1 MKRLPSIAIFFSE
14 FDKAKEIEVT
24 QESVK
29 VAMYSGS
36 ILFSEL
42 SKWLD
47 MFILETI
54 EGKKGGGKV
63 EIEQVSGGY
72 QFNTC
77 KDYKLCV
84 YVYVSPDEPHKE
96 NDKEENWSSK
106 IGILRR
112 IKDLY
117 GETNNVNVMWMDSGC
132 FIDVLGGLGI
142 GDGMVSGVFAYDYGK
157 DKKFVFSGKFD
168 YENVDR
174 FVGRSLRGA
183 DEVVGGVGAGVRGL
197 ELPKRNCHQFKK
209 DRKEAEG
216 KERDL

>member
-14 FDKAKEIEVT
+14 FDKNKEVEVT

-54 EGKKGGGKV
+54 EGKKGAGKI
-63 EIEQVSGGY
+63 EIEQISSGY
-72 QFNTC
+72 KFDSC

-84 YVYVSPDEPHKE
+84 YVYVSPDEAHKE
-96 NDKEENWSSK
+96 NDAEENWRAK

-117 GETNNVNVMWMDSGC
+117 GSTNNVNVMWIDAMC
-132 FIDVLGGLGI
+132 FIDVLGQLGI
-142 GDGMVSGVFAYDYGK
+142 GQSQVPGVFAYDHGK
-157 DKKFVFSGKFD
+157 DKKFVFSGD
-168 YENVDR
+168 LNYENVDR
-174 FVGRSLRGA
+174 FVARSLRGA
-183 DEVVGGVGAGVRGL
+183 DEAGAMVRGL
-197 ELPKRNCHQFKK
+197 ELPKRNCYQFKK
-209 DRKEAEG
+209 ENEKAKASE
-216 KERDL
+216 KDL